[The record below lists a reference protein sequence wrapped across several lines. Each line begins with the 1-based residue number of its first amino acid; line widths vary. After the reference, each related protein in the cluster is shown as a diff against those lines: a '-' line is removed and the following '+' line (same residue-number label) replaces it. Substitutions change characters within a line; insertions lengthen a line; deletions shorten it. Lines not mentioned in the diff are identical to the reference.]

1 MKKRSFF
8 ERLTGSVNIDDE
20 ELEHDEEY
28 EAAGAGAK
36 GTAAQAD
43 TRYGI
48 QASAYARTEPAR
60 DASRDSRFAPKSK
73 GIFSRDRDD
82 DRDNGNRQIAS
93 PWNEEPSGEGELSLD
108 VFQTPDEIIVRA
120 MIPGVRK
127 DDMDI
132 SISRDS
138 ITIKGTR
145 KEDKIIADQDYVVRE
160 LYWGAFSRTVQ
171 FPHEVDIEHAE
182 ATENQGMLTIKLPR
196 IDKDR
201 QAKLRIKSI

>member
-8 ERLTGSVNIDDE
+8 ERLTGSINIDEE
-20 ELEHDEEY
+20 ELEQDEESEVVSSVSK
-28 EAAGAGAK
+28 EA
-36 GTAAQAD
+36 
-43 TRYGI
+43 
-48 QASAYARTEPAR
+48 
-60 DASRDSRFAPKSK
+60 RFAPKSRSVF
-73 GIFSRDRDD
+73 GRDTV
-82 DRDNGNRQIAS
+82 RDNLRDTDRGEIRQTAS
-93 PWNEEPSGEGELSLD
+93 TWNEEPAGEGELSLD
-108 VFQTPDEIIVRA
+108 VFQTPEDIIVRT

-138 ITIKGTR
+138 ITIKGSR
-145 KEDKIIADQDYVVRE
+145 KEDRIIPDQDYVVRE
-160 LYWGAFSRTVQ
+160 LYWGTFSRTVA

-201 QAKLRIKSI
+201 QTKLRIKSI

>member
-8 ERLTGSVNIDDE
+8 ERLTGSINIDDD
-20 ELEHDEEY
+20 ELEQDEDTETRTDSRIEQK
-28 EAAGAGAK
+28 EA
-36 GTAAQAD
+36 
-43 TRYGI
+43 
-48 QASAYARTEPAR
+48 
-60 DASRDSRFAPKSK
+60 RFAPKSR
-73 GIFSRDRDD
+73 GVFGRETSRDTVRDT
-82 DRDNGNRQIAS
+82 DRGEIRQTAS
-93 PWNEEPSGEGELSLD
+93 TWNEEPAGEGELSLD
-108 VFQTPDEIIVRA
+108 VFQTPDEIIVKT

-138 ITIKGTR
+138 ITIRGSR
-145 KEDKIIADQDYVVRE
+145 KEDRVIPDQDFVVRE
-160 LYWGAFSRTVQ
+160 LYWGTFSRTVQ

-201 QAKLRIKSI
+201 QTKLRIKSI

>member
-20 ELEHDEEY
+20 ELDNEEVSETNAPISGRAETRNDSSR
-28 EAAGAGAK
+28 EA
-36 GTAAQAD
+36 
-43 TRYGI
+43 
-48 QASAYARTEPAR
+48 
-60 DASRDSRFAPKSK
+60 RFAPKNR
-73 GIFSRDRDD
+73 GIFGRSRDTDED
-82 DRDNGNRQIAS
+82 RQIAS
-93 PWNEEPSGEGELSLD
+93 TWNEEPAGEGELSLD
-108 VFQTPDEIIVRA
+108 VFQTPDDIIVRT

-138 ITIKGTR
+138 ITIKGSR
-145 KEDKIIADQDYVVRE
+145 KEDKIISDQDYVVRE
-160 LYWGAFSRTVQ
+160 LYWGTFSRTVQ

-196 IDKDR
+196 IDKER
-201 QAKLRIKSI
+201 QTKLRIKSI

>member
-20 ELEHDEEY
+20 ELEQDEEI
-28 EAAGAGAK
+28 EAP
-36 GTAAQAD
+36 
-43 TRYGI
+43 I
-48 QASAYARTEPAR
+48 QNGRTDARLDPR
-60 DASRDSRFAPKSK
+60 NDISRESRFAPKSR
-73 GIFSRDRDD
+73 GIFGRETGRDLERSEI
-82 DRDNGNRQIAS
+82 RQTAS
-93 PWNEEPSGEGELSLD
+93 TWNEEPAGEGELSLD
-108 VFQTPDEIIVRA
+108 VFQTPEDIIVRT

-138 ITIKGTR
+138 ITIKGSR
-145 KEDKIIADQDYVVRE
+145 KEERIIPDQDYVVRE
-160 LYWGAFSRTVQ
+160 LYWGTFSRTVA

-201 QAKLRIKSI
+201 QTKLRIKSI